1 MPPKFAFIGY
11 ILSRS
16 IETRISIYEHKDLI
30 VEMSSGQC
38 GKLFRGFSLRTVKCL
53 YGNDRGSFRGESFA
67 PSAPVEAGKEY
78 NVEIEDVAKKGDGI
92 ARIEGFVIFVPDTK
106 VGDQVTIVVDRVM
119 QRFAIGHKA

>member
-1 MPPKFAFIGY
+1 VVTIC
-11 ILSRS
+11 
-16 IETRISIYEHKDLI
+16 
-30 VEMSSGQC
+30 GQC
-38 GKLFRGFSLRTVKCL
+38 GKLFYGFSLRTVKCL

-78 NVEIEDVAKKGDGI
+78 EVEIEDIAKKGDGI

-106 VGDQVTIVVDRVM
+106 VGDQVKVVIDRVM